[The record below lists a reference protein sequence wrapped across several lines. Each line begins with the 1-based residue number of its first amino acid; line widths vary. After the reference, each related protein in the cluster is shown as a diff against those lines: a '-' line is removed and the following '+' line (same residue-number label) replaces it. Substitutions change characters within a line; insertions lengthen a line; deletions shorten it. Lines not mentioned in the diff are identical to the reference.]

1 MERREHSAGELFRK
15 LSVRG
20 YNVTDIRNVIDELKD
35 QGLQSDDRF
44 TEVFVHSRTEKGYG
58 PVRIMQDL
66 RKRSI
71 GDDLI
76 HQFIDVNDAAWGQQ
90 ADRVREK
97 RFGHN
102 LPTDYKE
109 KAKQSRFLQYR
120 GFTTDQIR
128 NVINEGGV

>member
-20 YNVTDIRNVIDELKD
+20 YNETDIRNVIDELKE

-71 GDDLI
+71 GDNLI
-76 HQFIDVNDAAWGQQ
+76 RQFIDVNDATWRQQ

-102 LPTDYKE
+102 VPTDYKE

-128 NVINEGGV
+128 SVINEGSV